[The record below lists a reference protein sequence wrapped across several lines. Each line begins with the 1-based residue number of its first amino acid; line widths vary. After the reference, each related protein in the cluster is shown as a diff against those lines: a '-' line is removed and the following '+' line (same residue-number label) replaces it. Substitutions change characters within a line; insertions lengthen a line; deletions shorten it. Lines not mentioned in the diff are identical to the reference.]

1 MLTISELL
9 ADESLRLS
17 EFPAARNQ
25 IYLAHAGVSP
35 LPKRVAERM
44 SAYLT
49 ESQFSDQEVA
59 AGNAVEET
67 RRSVARLLQ
76 VRSDEVALMGTTS
89 NSLSLIA
96 TGFPFQPGDNVV
108 IYRDDY
114 PSNVYPWMALES
126 KGVEVRSIQ
135 VPHLGEITIENVM
148 KSVDGRTRLAAL
160 SSCHFLSGFR
170 IDLDAIGSALH
181 EHGAAF
187 CIDGIQSLGAFPT
200 SLRHVDFMAADS
212 RKWML
217 GPSASGVLFVRKE
230 WQERLQ
236 PNGWGWHN
244 LIGTGFTAADS
255 LELRPSARRYEP
267 GMANLAG
274 LVGLGAAAELIQEV
288 GLPAIATELKR
299 KRAYLMEKLHQTGW
313 EILGDSMASAH
324 WGGMLSASHPRRNL
338 EKVFQTLNQQKIR
351 ISLREIRGGRQYIR
365 FSPHFYNTNA
375 ELDTAL
381 AALND

>member
-1 MLTISELL
+1 MLSISELL
-9 ADESLRLS
+9 ANESLRLS

-25 IYLAHAGVSP
+25 IYLAHAAVSP

-59 AGNAVEET
+59 AGAAVEET
-67 RRSVARLLQ
+67 RRSLARLLQ
-76 VRSDEVALMGTTS
+76 VSPDEVALMGTTS
-89 NSLSLIA
+89 NALSLIA

-114 PSNVYPWMALES
+114 PSNVYPWMSLES
-126 KGVEVRSIQ
+126 RGVEVRSIQ
-135 VPHLGEITIENVM
+135 VSHLGEITVEDAI
-148 KSVDGRTRLAAL
+148 KPVDGRTRLAAL

-181 EHGAAF
+181 ERSVAF

-200 SLRHVDFMAADS
+200 SLQRVDFMAADS

-217 GPSASGVLFVRKE
+217 GPSAAGVLFVRRE

-244 LIGTGFTAADS
+244 LIGTGFTAANR
-255 LELRPSARRYEP
+255 LELRASARRYEP

-274 LVGLGAAAELIQEV
+274 LVGLGAAVELIQEV

-299 KRAYLMEKLHQTGW
+299 KRAYLMENLCQTGW
-313 EILGDSMASAH
+313 EILGESIAAAH

-338 EKVFQTLNQQKIR
+338 EKVFKTLEQQKIR
-351 ISLREIRGGRQYIR
+351 ISLREIRGGQQYIR

>member
-1 MLTISELL
+1 MLSISELL
-9 ADESLRLS
+9 DNESLRLS
-17 EFPAARNQ
+17 EFPAARRQ

-44 SAYLT
+44 AAYLT

-59 AGNAVEET
+59 AGTAVEET
-67 RRSVARLLQ
+67 RRSVARLLE
-76 VRSDEVALMGTTS
+76 VSPDEVALMGATS
-89 NSLSLIA
+89 NALSLIA
-96 TGFPFQPGDNVV
+96 TGFPLQPSDNVV
-108 IYRDDY
+108 IYQDDY

-126 KGVEVRSIQ
+126 RGIEVRSIQ
-135 VPHLGEITIENVM
+135 VPHLGEITVENVM

-181 EHGAAF
+181 ERGVAF
-187 CIDGIQSLGAFPT
+187 CIDGIQSLGAFPI

-217 GPSASGVLFVRKE
+217 GPSAAGVLFVRRE

-244 LIGTGFTAADS
+244 LIGTGFTAADR
-255 LELRPSARRYEP
+255 LELRSSARRYEP

-288 GLPAIATELKR
+288 GLPAIATELMR
-299 KRAYLMEKLHQTGW
+299 KRAYLMEKLRQTGW
-313 EILGDSMASAH
+313 KILGNSTESAH
-324 WGGMLSASHPRRNL
+324 WGGMLSASHPQRNL
-338 EKVFQTLNQQKIR
+338 AKVFRTLEQQKIR
-351 ISLREIRGGRQYIR
+351 ISLREICGGRKYIR

-381 AALND
+381 DALND

>member
-1 MLTISELL
+1 MLTISELMVN
-9 ADESLRLS
+9 ESLRLS

-25 IYLAHAGVSP
+25 IYLAHAAVSP

-49 ESQFSDQEVA
+49 ESQFNDQEVA
-59 AGNAVEET
+59 AGAAVEET

-76 VRSDEVALMGTTS
+76 VNPDEVALIGATS
-89 NSLSLIA
+89 SALSLIA

-126 KGVEVRSIQ
+126 RGVEVRSIQ
-135 VPHLGEITIENVM
+135 VPHLGEITVEDAI
-148 KSVDGRTRLAAL
+148 KPADGRTRLAAL

-187 CIDGIQSLGAFPT
+187 CVDGIQSLGAFPT

-217 GPSASGVLFVRKE
+217 GPSAAGVLFVRKE

-236 PNGWGWHN
+236 PNRWGWHN
-244 LIGTGFTAADS
+244 LIGTGFTAADR

-267 GMANLAG
+267 GMANLVG
-274 LVGLGAAAELIQEV
+274 LVGLGAAAKLIQEIS
-288 GLPAIATELKR
+288 LPAIATELKR
-299 KRAYLMEKLHQTGW
+299 KRAYLMEKLRQTGW
-313 EILGDSMASAH
+313 EILGDTTNSDH
-324 WGGMLSASHPRRNL
+324 WGGMLSAAHPHRNS
-338 EKVFQTLNQQKIR
+338 EKVFQTLDQQKIR

-375 ELDTAL
+375 ELDAAL
-381 AALND
+381 AALDD

>member
-1 MLTISELL
+1 MLTISELMVN
-9 ADESLRLS
+9 ESLRLS

-25 IYLAHAGVSP
+25 IYLAHAAVSP

-44 SAYLT
+44 TVYLT

-59 AGNAVEET
+59 AGEAVEET
-67 RRSVARLLQ
+67 RRALARLLQ
-76 VRSDEVALMGTTS
+76 ANPDEVAFIGATS
-89 NSLSLIA
+89 NALSLIA
-96 TGFPFQPGDNVV
+96 AGFPFQPGDNVV

-126 KGVEVRSIQ
+126 RGVKVRSIQ
-135 VPHLGEITIENVM
+135 VPRLGEISAENVM
-148 KSVDGRTRLAAL
+148 KSVDGRTRMAAL

-170 IDLDAIGSALH
+170 IDLDAIGSALR

-187 CIDGIQSLGAFPT
+187 CVDGIQSLGAFPT

-217 GPSASGVLFVRKE
+217 GPSAAGVLFVRKE

-267 GMANLAG
+267 GMANIAG

-288 GLPAIATELKR
+288 SLPAIATELKR
-299 KRAYLMEKLHQTGW
+299 KRAYLIEKLRQTGW
-313 EILGDSMASAH
+313 QILGDTTNSDH
-324 WGGMLSASHPRRNL
+324 WGGMLSASHPRRNS
-338 EKVFQTLNQQKIR
+338 EKVFKTLEQQKIR

-375 ELDTAL
+375 ELDAAL
-381 AALND
+381 ATLDN